1 MVRAIE
7 QLSAWLERTP
17 CESRQQSRMTL
28 LRPRRAVDGCRRRL
42 KGRFAVGNRRN
53 RDFLPA
59 GPGSLCPRQP
69 ESDCSL
75 IWILA
80 ISRSRLT
87 SRCWLRCANS
97 SSDHANAERVLDGHG
112 VLPRSLPLP
121 CCRPSAIGFAFDL
134 HAAAGG
140 FAVYPTC
147 ERGDG
152 GCCCT
157 FAVGWPFCAEAELDI
172 AVAPRSGSGVILT

>member
-1 MVRAIE
+1 MVRATE

-28 LRPRRAVDGCRRRL
+28 LRPGRAVEGRRRRL
-42 KGRFAVGNRRN
+42 NGRFAVGNRRN

-97 SSDHANAERVLDGHG
+97 SSDHANAERVLVGYCRDRYRFRAAVH
-112 VLPRSLPLP
+112 
-121 CCRPSAIGFAFDL
+121 RPSALPSTFMRPPADSPSIQPASVATAGV
-134 HAAAGG
+134 AAPLLS
-140 FAVYPTC
+140 V
-147 ERGDG
+147 
-152 GCCCT
+152 
-157 FAVGWPFCAEAELDI
+157 
-172 AVAPRSGSGVILT
+172 